1 MSSGGSGGPRIGGNL
16 VLATGLSFLSYVPF
30 EIVAK
35 GSLIFCAILF
45 ILDPIPPVSRLLSL
59 VSVMVIAVLTRW
71 HRNLVEEQQTQE
83 QLENDI
89 TISTLQDQS
98 RITLMQR
105 DGSGCNYETTT
116 KKTN

>member
-16 VLATGLSFLSYVPF
+16 VLASGLAFLSYVPF

-45 ILDPIPPVSRLLSL
+45 ILDPIPPISRLLSM
-59 VSVMVIAVLTRW
+59 VSVMVVAVLTRW
-71 HRNLVEEQQTQE
+71 HRNLAEEQHAQE
-83 QLENDI
+83 QLENGI
-89 TISTLQDQS
+89 TISTLQDHS
-98 RITLMQR
+98 RTKTMQR
-105 DGSGCNYETTT
+105 DGNDYDDDTTA